1 MKIQSRP
8 IEEQFKDLV
17 SKECH
22 LYYLSITDKN
32 NKKDGES
39 QSSYNSEI
47 VSNGNKIAILK
58 AKYMIKAIKLQ

>member
-1 MKIQSRP
+1 LKIQSRP
-8 IEEQFKDLV
+8 KEEQFKDLV

-22 LYYLSITDKN
+22 LYYLSITNKN
-32 NKKDGES
+32 NGES